1 MKKNFIIIILLTGLF
16 SAVAAQQRESLIYS
30 FPLPRPHTG
39 IIIGNGTQGLM
50 IWGQD
55 SLLNITIGHN
65 GFWDHRG
72 KNELKNLTTFKDF
85 KERIYRGDKTVTR
98 MFSGETNEGI
108 HRQIGGG
115 NLEIKFP
122 SGYIL
127 KKGILD
133 INTATATI
141 YLSGHD
147 STEVYI
153 TIRQLIKPAA
163 ELQIAWLNIPK
174 NLVPE
179 ITLQPSWNWIGS
191 TLKKAG
197 ITAPEEWKTKINIK
211 GFTQTLPEDAPL
223 NIGYRYIMEEGK
235 LLIGSY
241 LGEISNTEFDK
252 KLTES
257 TLRQGMNETNKW
269 WKEYWTAVPSFKLPD
284 PVIQEIV
291 DMGLYKQACVT
302 PPQAKGAGLQG
313 PFLEHH
319 QLPPWGG
326 DFHFNINVE
335 MIYEPALASNRPD
348 HFNPLWDIILTAL
361 PTMKANG
368 KKFYENDKALFFT
381 HATDDQG
388 NTRGGFW
395 SGIMDQANAAWMATL
410 AWKHYRYT
418 MDENILSEIG
428 WPLLE
433 GSFEAY
439 YATLEEVDDGNNGKR
454 FSLPFTVSP
463 EYGGN
468 NINYCWGRD
477 ASFQLAALHS
487 VANILPKAAKI
498 LGKPIDS
505 RWEEVSK
512 RLPQYTVVDN
522 VYYPETQL
530 KGKRIGLWEGRDLEG
545 SHRHHSHLAGIYP
558 FCTIDP
564 HDPSQFVILTNT
576 LDNFIFKGPGNWVGW
591 SFPWASTICS
601 RVGNIDAA
609 IKWLHIWE
617 DNMVNESRASLAFS
631 NLPTISR
638 SADFRF
644 SPTSKGG
651 FPWER
656 ARKSKSLERMQMDAS
671 MAALTA
677 VFELFVQNKKDD
689 ILDVLPYIPSG
700 WKDFSFSGILTEGAF
715 LVSANVKNGEIQNI
729 QIKSTKGGLLKL
741 KNNMGKSYKLNGRI
755 ITNAPLIGEY
765 NTQKEEVVI
774 FEKL

>member
-1 MKKNFIIIILLTGLF
+1 MKRNFLTIVFLTGFLC
-16 SAVAAQQRESLIYS
+16 VVIAQERESLTYD

-50 IWGQD
+50 IWGKD

-85 KERIYRGDKTVTR
+85 KEKIYRGDKTFLKLFTADK
-98 MFSGETNEGI
+98 SDGI

-115 NLEIKFP
+115 NLEIKLP
-122 SGYIL
+122 SKYIL

-133 INTATATI
+133 INTATAII
-141 YLSGHD
+141 YLSGPGN
-147 STEVYI
+147 TEINI
-153 TIRQLIKPAA
+153 TIGQLIKPAD
-163 ELQIAWLNIPK
+163 ELQIAWVNIPK
-174 NLVPE
+174 NLVPD
-179 ITLQPSWNWIGS
+179 ITLQPSWNWVSSKLI
-191 TLKKAG
+191 KAG
-197 ITAPEEWKTKINIK
+197 ITAPEEWQTNNNIK

-223 NIGYRYIMEEGK
+223 NMGYRYIMEKDK

-241 LGEISNTEFDK
+241 LGEISKTEFDK

-257 TLRQGMNETNKW
+257 TLEQGINKTNKW
-269 WKEYWTAVPSFKLPD
+269 WKEYWASVPSFKLPD
-284 PVIQEIV
+284 PVIQEIA
-291 DMGLYKQACVT
+291 DLGLYKQACVT
-302 PPQAKGAGLQG
+302 PPHAKGAGLQG

-319 QLPPWGG
+319 QLPPWGS

-348 HFNPLWDIILTAL
+348 HFNPLWNIILTGL

-368 KKFYENDKALFFT
+368 KKFYENDKALFFP
-381 HATDDQG
+381 HATDDRG
-388 NTRGGFW
+388 ITRGGFW

-418 MDENILSEIG
+418 MDENILSKIA

-439 YATLEEVDDGNNGKR
+439 FATLEEVDDQNNGKR
-454 FSLPFTVSP
+454 LSLPFTVSP

-468 NINYCWGRD
+468 NMKYCWGRD

-505 RWEEVSK
+505 RWADVSN
-512 RLPQYTVVDN
+512 RLPQYTVIDN

-530 KGKRIGLWEGRDLEG
+530 KGERIGLWESRDLEG
-545 SHRHHSHLAGIYP
+545 SHRHHSHLASIYP

-564 HDPSQFVILTNT
+564 FDSSHFVVLTNT

-591 SFPWASTICS
+591 SFPWASTIWS
-601 RVGNIDAA
+601 RVGNINAA

-617 DNMVNESRASLAFS
+617 DNFVNEGRASLAFS
-631 NLPTISR
+631 DLPYISR

-644 SPTSKGG
+644 SSTSKGG

-656 ARKSKSLERMQMDAS
+656 ARKSKSFERMQMDAS
-671 MAALTA
+671 LGALTA

-689 ILDVLPYIPSG
+689 ILDVLPYIPTG
-700 WKDFSFSGILTEGAF
+700 WRDFSFSGILTEGAF

-729 QIKSTKGGLLKL
+729 QIKSTKGGLLRL
-741 KNNMGKSYKLNGRI
+741 KHNMGKTYKLNGSI
-755 ITNAPLIGEY
+755 IKNAPPVGEY
-765 NTQKEEVVI
+765 NTKKEEVII